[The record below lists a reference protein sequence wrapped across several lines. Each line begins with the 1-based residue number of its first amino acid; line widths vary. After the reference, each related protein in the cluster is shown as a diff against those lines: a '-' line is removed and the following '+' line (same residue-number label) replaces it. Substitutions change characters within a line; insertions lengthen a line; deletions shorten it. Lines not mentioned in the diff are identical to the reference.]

1 MTNQTGPSLTASP
14 LSQIRDFV
22 PVNWLSDHL
31 NLLLGI
37 GVAAVAGI
45 LAIRMWRR
53 VERELEEQK
62 NLPEAE
68 AERRKELSDVRGR
81 RVEDVLTVLVASAAA
96 GLSSDGLRRLGRHV
110 IHLQP
115 PWDWMPF
122 AALDVA
128 AVVCGMRARRRS
140 RSGKSPGPSGV
151 LVWVLAA
158 TSSAFSA
165 SEASDTMG
173 MVARAVWPIIAA
185 TLFELGSIEE
195 RLAMRELSAR
205 KAGLWLDRKL
215 SLVRMCHPVEW
226 VRVQLALAANE
237 HISQTEATR
246 QVRIDR
252 AGYRLYRLRQLLGDP
267 KAPARTGRFIN
278 ARIAR
283 ADRLAQL
290 AQARV
295 PIEDHESVMTAL
307 LRRVRTPE
315 YARLNF
321 RSTRDVETAMQTR
334 LTDQASTAPGGRGP
348 GAGTADAG
356 TGMGTASYPRDRV
369 RTRSALDPY
378 PGTTPAGTGTA
389 SGLYPVAADAG
400 TGTGER
406 PYLATTGTG
415 TGSADRPY
423 LGTTETG
430 TGTAKQAVPAANS
443 QVTAGTVVPAPR
455 PGSQPEPL
463 PGTAAGT
470 ESAHA
475 GTAAGTDE
483 VPGPVADSVYEYDLG
498 PVRPTAGTGGQAD
511 GPAPGTATTLTHQWA
526 GTAGPGTD
534 TDPGTGPWPDD
545 ALAGTDSDTRT
556 DGELA
561 PLLLARINPDG
572 KTFST
577 GGIKKTQAWL
587 GVNQARAQRVMDL
600 ARQLH
605 QKAGETAAAEAQQA
619 AGPAESGV
627 DLGQAHTKELAH
639 APA

>member
-1 MTNQTGPSLTASP
+1 M
-14 LSQIRDFV
+14 
-22 PVNWLSDHL
+22 
-31 NLLLGI
+31 
-37 GVAAVAGI
+37 
-45 LAIRMWRR
+45 RMWRR

-62 NLPEAE
+62 NLPEDE

-205 KAGLWLDRKL
+205 KAGQWLDRKL

-267 KAPARTGRFIN
+267 KTPARTGRFIN

-295 PIEDHESVMTAL
+295 PIEDHEAVMTAL

-321 RSTRDVETAMQTR
+321 RSTKDVETAMQTR
-334 LTDQASTAPGGRGP
+334 LTDQAGTASGGRGP
-348 GAGTADAG
+348 GAGTAEAG
-356 TGMGTASYPRDRV
+356 TGTGTAPYPRDRV
-369 RTRSALDPY
+369 RTHSALGPY
-378 PGTTPAGTGTA
+378 PGTAPAGTGTA

-400 TGTGER
+400 TGTAEAGTGTTAE
-406 PYLATTGTG
+406 PYPGTAGTGTG
-415 TGSADRPY
+415 TGERPYPATTGTADRPY
-423 LGTTETG
+423 PGTADAG

-443 QVTAGTVVPAPR
+443 QVTAGTTVPAPR

-463 PGTAAGT
+463 PGTGAGT
-470 ESAHA
+470 SAA
-475 GTAAGTDE
+475 DTGTDE

-498 PVRPTAGTGGQAD
+498 PVRPTAGTGGEAD

-526 GTAGPGTD
+526 GTAAPGTD
-534 TDPGTGPWPDD
+534 TDPGTAPWPDD

-556 DGELA
+556 DEELA

-605 QKAGETAAAEAQQA
+605 QKAGETAAAEGAEAQQA
-619 AGPAESGV
+619 AGPSESGV
-627 DLGQAHTKELAH
+627 DLGKAHTKELAH